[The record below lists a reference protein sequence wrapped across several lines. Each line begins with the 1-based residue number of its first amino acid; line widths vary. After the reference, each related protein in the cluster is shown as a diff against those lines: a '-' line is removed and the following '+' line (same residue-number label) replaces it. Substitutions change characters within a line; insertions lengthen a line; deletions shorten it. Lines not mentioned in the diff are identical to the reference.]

1 VHIKKQ
7 YKSCSAVDMVPFETN
22 TKKTRLNSDKFK
34 KGIVTESNDANQ
46 CFGSEL
52 GLDSIR

>member
-1 VHIKKQ
+1 MHIKKQ